1 MASPAAAPP
10 QGGGGQGPVRPAH
23 RAPVINE
30 VCSGPSRATF
40 STCVMATH
48 VRTRKY
54 YIATVKARFKEVKWL
69 MKTERIE
76 APAHRSVCVRP
87 CVCVCA
93 RVCVGACACV
103 SVHPCVHVCA
113 SVCASVCVRVCAP
126 SPDWAVVRAFTM
138 AHPAVLFVLKRSPA
152 RPSAGGILP
161 AAWLSPTHIRD
172 ASRKALG
179 GVGVPAAPRPPLPWP
194 H

>member
-1 MASPAAAPP
+1 MRFAAA
-10 QGGGGQGPVRPAH
+10 
-23 RAPVINE
+23 
-30 VCSGPSRATF
+30 PSRATF

-76 APAHRSVCVRP
+76 APAHRSVCVRL

-172 ASRKALG
+172 ASRKALE
-179 GVGVPAAPRPPLPWP
+179 GVGVPAAPRPRLPWP

>member
-1 MASPAAAPP
+1 
-10 QGGGGQGPVRPAH
+10 
-23 RAPVINE
+23 
-30 VCSGPSRATF
+30 
-40 STCVMATH
+40 MATH

-113 SVCASVCVRVCAP
+113 SVCACVCICARACVGACACVSVHPCVHVCASVCASVCVRVCAS
-126 SPDWAVVRAFTM
+126 SPDWVVVHAFTT
-138 AHPAVLFVLKRSPA
+138 AHPVVLFILKCSPA

-172 ASRKALG
+172 ASRKALE